1 MTPYDISLLNDR
13 MDRVV
18 EKGEFKIMV
27 GGMSPDYVAK
37 NEIKHSVGY
46 SDNKKG
52 VTGMLNYTHEF
63 GANFDLAVSKVE
75 ENLVKNQ
82 KTVWVSVKNTG
93 TLMDIGK
100 VEMFVDGKKVGDAV
114 HYELGAGEEKLIPF
128 KLAKEN
134 KQPIAFTTKYKMVS
148 M

>member
-1 MTPYDISLLNDR
+1 MRTEAWDILYTEL
-13 MDRVV
+13 
-18 EKGEFKIMV
+18 
-27 GGMSPDYVAK
+27 GGATQLEGKREGNRIVQTEI
-37 NEIKHSVGY
+37 NE
-46 SDNKKG
+46 
-52 VTGMLNYTHEF
+52 
-63 GANFDLAVSKVE
+63 
-75 ENLVKNQ
+75 

-134 KQPIAFTTKYKMVS
+134 KQPVAFTTKYKMVS